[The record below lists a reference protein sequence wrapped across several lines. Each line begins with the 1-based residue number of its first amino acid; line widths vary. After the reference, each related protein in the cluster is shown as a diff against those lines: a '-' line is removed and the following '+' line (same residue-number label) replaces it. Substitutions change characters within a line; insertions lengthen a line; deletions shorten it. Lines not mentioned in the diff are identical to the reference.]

1 LSKLRGK
8 RPERKPQLV
17 RLGYR
22 EIETLGLSQ
31 EFWSDLYH
39 RSMTVYRPVFFGSAA
54 ALFVALTAVFGF
66 LYSLG
71 RGAADGRVMPDDE
84 SCRSLE
90 AP

>member
-8 RPERKPQLV
+8 RPEQKPQL
-17 RLGYR
+17 GCR

-31 EFWSDLYH
+31 GFWSDLYH
-39 RSMTVYRPVFFGSAA
+39 RSMTVYRPVFFGSPA